1 MYSYEKTIIEIYSK
15 LEKLGKLPK
24 CKNDLKFEK
33 RFKGDL
39 KKLLKGRYISQDRF
53 EELVEKCDEAMLGDE
68 AKGFLTGIF
77 FLWKMEKEMGDDFLE
92 VIRRF
97 GIVEG

>member
-24 CKNDLKFEK
+24 CENDLKYEK
-33 RFKGDL
+33 KFKEDL
-39 KKLLKGRYISQDRF
+39 KELLKGRYISQERF

-68 AKGFLTGIF
+68 AKGFLTGIYF
-77 FLWKMEKEMGDDFLE
+77 ILKMEKEMGDDFLE

>member
-24 CKNDLKFEK
+24 CKNDLKYEK
-33 RFKGDL
+33 KFKDDL
-39 KKLLKGRYISQDRF
+39 KELLKGRYISQDQF

-77 FLWKMEKEMGDDFLE
+77 FILQLEKEMGDDFLE
-92 VIRRF
+92 MIRCF
-97 GIVEG
+97 GFVEG